1 MFGEIAPRYDRLNR
15 VLSLG
20 FDRRWRAEL
29 VEAIVA
35 ARPRRILDVATG
47 TADLALAL
55 KQRLPEADVT
65 GIDVAE
71 PMLEVGRRKAA
82 SAGVSLH
89 LEVGDGM
96 ALPYDTDSFDAITI
110 AYGLR
115 NFSDRLRGLGEF
127 FRVLRPGGR
136 LAVLDF
142 PPLPPGPLH
151 APIRLYCRWI
161 LPRIGAAVSGH
172 PSAYTY
178 LPAST
183 DTFPAP
189 AELAR
194 IMTDVGFHGVDVRVQ
209 TFGISAL
216 HLGDVPS

>member
-20 FDRRWRAEL
+20 LDRRWRWQL
-29 VEAIVA
+29 VEAVA
-35 ARPRRILDVATG
+35 AGRPQRILDVATG

-55 KQRLPEADVT
+55 KRRLPEAEVI
-65 GIDVAE
+65 GVDVAE
-71 PMLEVGRRKAA
+71 PMLEVGRRKVAA
-82 SAGVSLH
+82 AGVSVRLDP
-89 LEVGDGM
+89 GDGM
-96 ALPYDTDSFDAITI
+96 ALPFDDDSFDAVTI

-115 NFSDRLRGLGEF
+115 NFSDRRQGLDEF
-127 FRVLRPGGR
+127 LRVLRPAGR

-142 PPLPPGPLH
+142 PPLPQGPLR
-151 APIRLYCRWI
+151 APIRLYCRWV

-178 LPAST
+178 LPASV

-194 IMTDVGFHGVDVRVQ
+194 AMTDTGFHRVGYRVQ

-216 HLGDVPS
+216 HLGDAPS